1 MRLRTGPRTKVTH
14 RPARLNAMALDPA
27 RAPKALGLLAVVVL
41 GPVGSALAVM
51 AAFFLARQ
59 FVSGWIPGDWWSDS
73 FADWVIGFGQK
84 GSASSYFGFM
94 VTAVPAAMCMSGAR
108 WGLDVLKRP
117 VSRGSRAG

>member
-1 MRLRTGPRTKVTH
+1 
-14 RPARLNAMALDPA
+14 MAPDPA

-84 GSASSYFGFM
+84 GSASNYFGFM

-117 VSRGSRAG
+117 SAGQDSAGVPDDPLG